1 MLYFLLPSRRH
12 MTVAAAVMAIFY
24 AEWILLS
31 AFGSGRQ
38 LVRLPNGRE
47 ELVQTP
53 PLPTETTRPPPLR
66 NQTGTWIGNNWVPP
80 RDWHLFSAKEML
92 ELYHDKSVLWVG
104 DSTTRRAALTLYGIL
119 QAPSDAIPVSQIDGG
134 NIIDVNKLT
143 VTEPC
148 LRYGNH
154 TEVFPVTHCR
164 NMPTATI
171 TSNDDHG
178 GSNTDNNNTNGTFSS
193 DTNTSNTTNEKLF
206 SLYWSNCMAG
216 LESFLLRELTV
227 SENQTNPDGLTEEY
241 DVLIIGQGIW
251 EAVRGFDCRR
261 VSGGR
266 TLEQMLNT
274 TLDLLEQLAEQ
285 RPELTIVWRTCG
297 FHQDGMNNAIVHYI
311 NEQAMDRIDQ
321 YAARY
326 KQERD
331 RPDSSSRNNLVY
343 VNFGQ
348 AIQARSYGKDRIAG
362 DLKPHYGLEA
372 RYALLQMIANVV
384 QRTTTTDHSSNQ
396 DSKR

>member
-1 MLYFLLPSRRH
+1 V
-12 MTVAAAVMAIFY
+12 VAAAVTAILY

-31 AFGSGRQ
+31 TFGSGRP
-38 LVRLPNGRE
+38 LVGLPSGRE
-47 ELVQTP
+47 ELTKKP
-53 PLPTETTRPPPLR
+53 SPMLETTTMLSR

-92 ELYHDKSVLWVG
+92 ELYQDKSVLWVG

-119 QAPSDAIPVSQIDGG
+119 QAPSDAIPTSQIDGAY
-134 NIIDVNKLT
+134 IIDVNKRT

-148 LRYGNH
+148 HRYGNH

-164 NMPTATI
+164 IMPT
-171 TSNDDHG
+171 TSNG
-178 GSNTDNNNTNGTFSS
+178 RNNNNNNSTLSSGTN
-193 DTNTSNTTNEKLF
+193 NNTNEKLF
-206 SLYWSNCMAG
+206 SLYWSNCMAD
-216 LESFLLRELTV
+216 LESFLLRELAV
-227 SENQTNPDGLTEEY
+227 SENQTNSGGLTGEY

-251 EAVRGFDCRR
+251 EAVRGSDCRR
-261 VSGGR
+261 LTGGR
-266 TLEQMLNT
+266 TLEHMLNT

-297 FHQDGMNNAIVHYI
+297 FHQDGMNNAIVHSM

-321 YAARY
+321 YAPRPLG
-326 KQERD
+326 ERG
-331 RPDSSSRNNLVY
+331 RPYSSSNLVY

-372 RYALLQMIANVV
+372 RYALLQMISNVL
-384 QRTTTTDHSSNQ
+384 QLTLTTTDHSSKH
-396 DSKR
+396 DSVGGRNW